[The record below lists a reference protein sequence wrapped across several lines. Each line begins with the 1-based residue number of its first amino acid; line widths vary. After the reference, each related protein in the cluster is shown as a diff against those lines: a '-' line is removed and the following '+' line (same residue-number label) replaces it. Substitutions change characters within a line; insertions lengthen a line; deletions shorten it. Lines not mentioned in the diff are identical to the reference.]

1 MSRAGGLGRALTGH
15 RRAPA
20 DNLEG
25 TMTVTTEVLEWGRE
39 RARAGPWRGDG
50 HVAYLAPLPYDPPPS
65 VDFLRRC
72 LDQLAG
78 RGYAEVITSALAGS
92 EQRPFLAVGF
102 APHEHLRFL
111 AHDLDGISLRPV
123 TGPHHL
129 RRAVPADWPSVL
141 DVDAGSFS
149 PFWRLDEGGL
159 EEALNAT
166 PSTRF
171 RVAVDDDGRARHRN
185 ANQPG
190 ERRVVGYAITGRA
203 GDQGYVQRLAVAARA
218 RRTGVGR
225 ALALDGLR
233 WLRRR
238 AVRRAVVNT
247 QFGNDAA
254 LALYLG
260 LGFREEPSDL
270 AVLHRTLLP

>member
-1 MSRAGGLGRALTGH
+1 
-15 RRAPA
+15 
-20 DNLEG
+20 
-25 TMTVTTEVLEWGRE
+25 MTVTTEVLEWGRE

-65 VDFLRRC
+65 ADFLLRC
-72 LDQLAG
+72 LDQLAD
-78 RGYAEVITSALAGS
+78 RGYTEVITSALAGS

-102 APHEHLRFL
+102 LPHEQLRFL
-111 AHDLDGISLRPV
+111 AHDLTGVPYRPAA
-123 TGPHHL
+123 GPHHV
-129 RRAVPADWPSVL
+129 RKAVADDYPSVL

-149 PFWRLDEGGL
+149 AFWRLDGAGL
-159 EEALNAT
+159 EEALTAT

-171 RVAVDDDGRARHRN
+171 RVAVGH
-185 ANQPG
+185 
-190 ERRVVGYAITGRA
+190 RRVVGYAITGRA
-203 GDQGYVQRLAVAARA
+203 GDQGFLQRLAVSAGA

-238 AVRRAVVNT
+238 GVHRAVVNT

-254 LALYLG
+254 LALYLHV
-260 LGFREEPSDL
+260 GFRVEPSNL
-270 AVLHRTLLP
+270 AVLHRRLGGGQAPLPDPPPRVPALRPAGGHPGRPPSAAGAAGGNSR

>member
-1 MSRAGGLGRALTGH
+1 
-15 RRAPA
+15 
-20 DNLEG
+20 
-25 TMTVTTEVLEWGRE
+25 MTVTAEVLEWGRE

-50 HVAYLAPLPYDPPPS
+50 QVAYLAPLPFDPLPS

-78 RGYAEVITSALAGS
+78 RGYREVITSALAGA

-111 AHDLDGISLRPV
+111 AHDLSGVPLRSPA
-123 TGPHHL
+123 GPHHL
-129 RRAVPADWPSVL
+129 RRAIPADWTSVL

-149 PFWRLDEGGL
+149 PFWRLDQGGL
-159 EEALNAT
+159 DEALTAT

-171 RVAVDDDGRARHRN
+171 RVAVGD
-185 ANQPG
+185 
-190 ERRVVGYAITGRA
+190 RRVVGYAITGRA
-203 GDQGYVQRLAVAARA
+203 GDQGYLQRLAVAGVA
-218 RRTGVGR
+218 RRAGVGR

-238 AVRRAVVNT
+238 GVRRAVVNT

-254 LALYLG
+254 FALYLR

-270 AVLHRTLLP
+270 AVLHRSLGP

>member
-1 MSRAGGLGRALTGH
+1 
-15 RRAPA
+15 
-20 DNLEG
+20 
-25 TMTVTTEVLEWGRE
+25 MTATTEVLEWGRE

-50 HVAYLAPLPYDPPPS
+50 RVAYLAPLPFEPLPS

-111 AHDLDGISLRPV
+111 AHDLSGVPLRSPAK
-123 TGPHHL
+123 PHRL
-129 RRAVPADWPSVL
+129 RRATPADWSSVL

-149 PFWRLDEGGL
+149 PFWRLDQGGL
-159 EEALNAT
+159 DEALTAT

-171 RVAVDDDGRARHRN
+171 RVVVGD
-185 ANQPG
+185 
-190 ERRVVGYAITGRA
+190 RRVLGYAITGRA
-203 GDQGYVQRLAVAARA
+203 GDQGYLQRLAVATVA
-218 RRTGVGR
+218 RRAGVGR

-238 AVRRAVVNT
+238 GVHRAVVNT

-254 LALYLG
+254 LALYLRV
-260 LGFREEPSDL
+260 GFRVEPSNL
-270 AVLHRTLLP
+270 AVLHRSLGP

>member
-1 MSRAGGLGRALTGH
+1 
-15 RRAPA
+15 
-20 DNLEG
+20 
-25 TMTVTTEVLEWGRE
+25 MTVTTEVLEWGRE

-50 HVAYLAPLPYDPPPS
+50 QVAYLAPLPYDPPPS

-72 LDQLAG
+72 LDQLAR
-78 RGYAEVITSALAGS
+78 RGYSEVITSALAGS

-102 APHEHLRFL
+102 TPHEQLRFL
-111 AHDLDGISLRPV
+111 AHDLAGVPIRAA

-129 RRAVPADWPSVL
+129 RKAVPADWSTVL

-149 PFWRLDEGGL
+149 PFWRLDRGGL
-159 EEALNAT
+159 EEALSAT

-171 RVAVDDDGRARHRN
+171 RVALAADPGGRADR
-185 ANQPG
+185 AL
-190 ERRVVGYAITGRA
+190 VVGYAITGRA
-203 GDQGYVQRLAVAARA
+203 GDQGYLQRLAVAGAA
-218 RRTGVGR
+218 RRAGVGR

-238 AVRRAVVNT
+238 SVRRAVVNT

-254 LALYLG
+254 LGLYLR
-260 LGFREEPSDL
+260 LGFRVEPSDL
-270 AVLHRTLLP
+270 AVLHRSLVP

>member
-1 MSRAGGLGRALTGH
+1 
-15 RRAPA
+15 
-20 DNLEG
+20 
-25 TMTVTTEVLEWGRE
+25 MTVTTEVLEWGRE

-65 VDFLRRC
+65 ADFLLRC
-72 LDQLAG
+72 LDQLAD
-78 RGYAEVITSALAGS
+78 RGYTEVITSALAGA

-102 APHEHLRFL
+102 AAHERLRFL
-111 AHDLDGISLRPV
+111 AHDLDGVPFRPAA
-123 TGPHHL
+123 GPHHL
-129 RRAVPADWPSVL
+129 RKAVAPDRPAVL

-149 PFWRLDEGGL
+149 SFWRLDGAGL
-159 EEALNAT
+159 EEALTAT

-171 RVAVDDDGRARHRN
+171 RVAVASHTGGRR
-185 ANQPG
+185 Q
-190 ERRVVGYAITGRA
+190 VVGYAITGRA
-203 GDQGYVQRLAVAARA
+203 GDQGYLQRLAVAAAA

-238 AVRRAVVNT
+238 GVQRAVVNT

-254 LALYLG
+254 LALYLRV
-260 LGFREEPSDL
+260 GFVVEPSDL
-270 AVLHRTLLP
+270 AVLHRSLVT

>member
-1 MSRAGGLGRALTGH
+1 
-15 RRAPA
+15 
-20 DNLEG
+20 
-25 TMTVTTEVLEWGRE
+25 MTVTTEVLEWGRE

-65 VDFLRRC
+65 ADFLLRC
-72 LDQLAG
+72 LDQLAD
-78 RGYAEVITSALAGS
+78 RGYTQVITSALAGS

-102 APHEHLRFL
+102 LPHEHLRFL
-111 AHDLDGISLRPV
+111 GHDLVGVPYRPAV
-123 TGPHHL
+123 GPHHL
-129 RRAVPADWPSVL
+129 RKAAPADYDTIL

-149 PFWRLDEGGL
+149 PFWRLDRAGL
-159 EEALNAT
+159 EEALTAT

-171 RVAVDDDGRARHRN
+171 RVATGGGGRWIA
-185 ANQPG
+185 
-190 ERRVVGYAITGRA
+190 GYAITGRA
-203 GDQGYVQRLAVAARA
+203 GDQGYLQRLAVAVGA

-238 AVRRAVVNT
+238 GVQRAVVNT

-254 LALYLG
+254 LALYVRI
-260 LGFREEPSDL
+260 GFREEPSNL
-270 AVLHRTLLP
+270 AVLHRSLVP

>member
-1 MSRAGGLGRALTGH
+1 
-15 RRAPA
+15 
-20 DNLEG
+20 
-25 TMTVTTEVLEWGRE
+25 MTVTAEVLEWGRE

-50 HVAYLAPLPYDPPPS
+50 QVAYLAPLPYDPPPS

-78 RGYAEVITSALAGS
+78 RGYAEVITSALAGA

-102 APHEHLRFL
+102 TPHEQLRFL
-111 AHDLDGISLRPV
+111 AHDLAGVPIRAPAGAHRLRK
-123 TGPHHL
+123 
-129 RRAVPADWPSVL
+129 AVPEDWSAVL

-159 EEALNAT
+159 EEALAAT
-166 PSTRF
+166 PAARF
-171 RVAVDDDGRARHRN
+171 RVALADKI
-185 ANQPG
+185 G
-190 ERRVVGYAITGRA
+190 ERPGRGRVVGYAITGRA
-203 GDQGYVQRLAVAARA
+203 GDQGYLQRLAVAAVA

-254 LALYLG
+254 LALYLR
-260 LGFREEPSDL
+260 LGFRVEPSDL
-270 AVLHRTLLP
+270 AVLHRSLLP